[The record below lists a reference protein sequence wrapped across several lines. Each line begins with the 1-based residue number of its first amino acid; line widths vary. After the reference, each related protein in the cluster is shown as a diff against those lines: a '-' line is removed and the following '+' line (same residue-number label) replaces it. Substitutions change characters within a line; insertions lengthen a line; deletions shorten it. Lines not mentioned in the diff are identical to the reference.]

1 MKKSIFIIPLLALI
15 MTSCGGSGGQNPTGP
30 ISPTQGPAT
39 SGVGPTTSGVGPT
52 SGSSS
57 STSQGNQPQ
66 VLSVTLNTDYLEF
79 DLSTSELSSVLVAT
93 VEVKN
98 DAPKSVTYTTSNDH
112 IAHVTNAGFVL
123 ATGAGFA
130 TIRAT
135 STYDASKYAEC
146 TVRVIRPQDYS
157 FDPSTVQEAGVKR
170 YTGSATAGSDSI
182 NFVFEGAT
190 FEDNRFRIEEDSEA
204 YFYNTTPIEGIN
216 NASYTMQASYASA
229 SCSSFLSYNELSFAN
244 IIGGKYSD
252 LFAYVASPNDYIPI
266 YGECTLSMN
275 QTQMPQLRNYR
286 YFLIHIVASSNPVY
300 ISAMNIRDD
309 CAAIPEIPVGT
320 NEGVYTA
327 NEVATIR
334 SKTANS
340 VTPTKA
346 GNGAYTVSPYSE
358 FGISQFL
365 PLEGRTYFET
375 DLLNSGFALT
385 SSASNEGFT
394 YYLYQKQI
402 GDVVH
407 SFNVQYLDYA
417 NFRYM
422 NVTYGTDMGLI
433 VRTQSWPT
441 EFLSQNLREEHYSI
455 FPALVSDKIDAFECM
470 VSVTP
475 SGKHVVINAIMKSG
489 QVFTE
494 ADFNTYM
501 ALLNPAN
508 FTNDYTYSIDGL
520 MRLQINGIGSPTVN
534 LILIEYPKY
543 DVPPTASEIAHT
555 LSIDS
560 LSSKIKVF
568 AGDENSYY
576 YHEYYIGDYSYY
588 THAVYNTNA
597 TAVDA
602 FKDILL
608 ATGYKVMSE
617 NVYYM
622 TTDIYGSYLYLSIVN
637 GNVPNS
643 YFFTYSFSN
652 QEVHYDHFS
661 TFAEMVDDW
670 YNQHYYNDAEVI
682 ASIKAHVSTLPAYT
696 YRGNKNQYFVLNAGE
711 EFLAQLASAAGL
723 TGHSVPA
730 LRMYYFVNGSNTYV
744 YARIIDE
751 GVVLTFGSY
760 PMFELFDYTKFN
772 MYMDNWGAPSGDIFH
787 LTESD
792 NIPAQF
798 TSDGFIGTREE
809 VEHLRDLLI
818 SKIEAT
824 HAFTYSRLL
833 DEYVD
838 VDDQYSLEVSIQNYA
853 PIPGTDLCYLRI
865 YFGYDEYDEYKA
877 YNDYPVTDLTLVK
890 NFMNHYPELPFDKD
904 AKIITGLTADTTH
917 MDFEVEGNDL
927 SYINAIRA
935 AGFTATSNYGPYYK
949 IIDGQLYYFSIDPR
963 SRSVFYQF
971 RNYGDILTSSEV
983 YGYNYNHYNDLLDTF
998 NFTTYFTSSTPAY
1011 VVTNAYQE
1019 QHNQTFEL
1027 IMIADQASEVNNYRA
1042 HIIENGFNYSDGN
1055 GKYIK
1060 YTDQYETSYQAV
1072 TFGVDGNILRV
1083 SFEIV
1088 DYHYQTWSNFVA
1100 SLTEYDVSEHSSL
1113 VAFPNVYGDE
1123 QIFSLVDE
1131 ESESLSFNVLGVV
1144 SMDEYM
1150 TLLRNHPNYDHEETG
1165 VFDTRFYFND
1175 GSMVQVISSVY
1186 SLGEYHT
1193 VNISSPL

>member
-1 MKKSIFIIPLLALI
+1 MKKTIFIIPLLALI
-15 MTSCGGSGGQNPTGP
+15 MTSCGGSGEQNPTGP
-30 ISPTQGPAT
+30 IGPTQGPAT
-39 SGVGPTTSGVGPT
+39 SGVGPTSGDSNPST
-52 SGSSS
+52 SGSL
-57 STSQGNQPQ
+57 TNQPE
-66 VLSVTLNTDYLEF
+66 VLSVTLNTNFIEINLND
-79 DLSTSELSSVLVAT
+79 DDKTAVLVAS

-98 DAPKSVTYTTSNDH
+98 NAPKSVTYTTTNDQ
-112 IAHVTNAGFVL
+112 IAHVTSAGFVI

-135 STYDASKYAEC
+135 STYDATKYAEC
-146 TVRVIRPQDYS
+146 TVRVIRPQDYA
-157 FDPSTVQEAGVKR
+157 FDPSTVLEAGVKR
-170 YTGSATAGSDSI
+170 YTGSAISGSDTI
-182 NFVFEGAT
+182 DFVFEGAT
-190 FEDNRFRIEEDSEA
+190 FDGTRFCIEEDGEA

-229 SCSSFLSYNELSFAN
+229 SCSSFLSYNELSLAN

-266 YGECTLSMN
+266 YGEYTLSMN

-286 YFLIHIVASSNPVY
+286 YFLIHIVASSNPIY

-309 CAAIPEIPVGT
+309 CAAIPEIPVGI

-327 NEVATIR
+327 NEIATIT
-334 SKTANS
+334 SKTSNS

-365 PLEGRTYFET
+365 PLDGRTYFET

-385 SSASNEGFT
+385 SSASSEGFA

-407 SFNVQYLDYA
+407 SFNVQYQDYA

-422 NVTYGTDMGLI
+422 SVTYGTDMGLI
-433 VRTQSWPT
+433 IRTQSWPA

-470 VSVTP
+470 VSVSS
-475 SGKHVVINAIMKSG
+475 SGKQVVINAIMKSG

-494 ADFNTYM
+494 TDLNTYM

-508 FTNDYTYSIDGL
+508 FTDDYTYSIDGL
-520 MRLQINGIGSPTVN
+520 MRLQINGIGSSLVN
-534 LILIEYPKY
+534 LILIESPKY
-543 DVPPTASEIAHT
+543 EVAPTASEIAHA

-560 LSSKIKVF
+560 LVSKIKVF
-568 AGDENSYY
+568 TGDENSYY
-576 YHEYYIGDYSYY
+576 YHEYHSGDYSYY
-588 THAVYNTNA
+588 ASAVYNTSA
-597 TAVDA
+597 AAVDA

-608 ATGYKVMSE
+608 ATGYEVMSE

-652 QEVHYDHFS
+652 QEAHYDHFA
-661 TFAEMVDDW
+661 TFSEMVDDW
-670 YNQHYYNDAEVI
+670 YNQHYYNNAEVI
-682 ASIKAHVSTLPAYT
+682 TSIKTHVSTLPAYT

-723 TGHSVPA
+723 TGHSVPS
-730 LRMYYFVNGSNTYV
+730 LRMYYFDNDNNTYV

-751 GVVLTFGSY
+751 GVALTFGSY

-772 MYMDNWGAPSGDIFH
+772 MYMDGWGAPSGDIFH
-787 LTESD
+787 LAQSD

-798 TSDGFIGTREE
+798 TSDGFIGTKEE
-809 VEHLRDLLI
+809 VEHLHDLLV

-838 VDDQYSLEVSIQNYA
+838 VDDQYSIEVSIQKY
-853 PIPGTDLCYLRI
+853 PPLPGTDLCFLRI
-865 YFGYDEYDEYKA
+865 YLGYDEYDEYKA

-890 NFMNHYPELPFDKD
+890 NFMNHYPELPFNKD
-904 AKIITGLTADTTH
+904 AKIIHGLLADTTH

-927 SYINAIRA
+927 SYLNAIRA
-935 AGFTATSNYGPYYK
+935 AGFTSTSNYGPYYK
-949 IIDGQLYYFSIDPR
+949 EIDGQLYCFSIDLR
-963 SRSVFYQF
+963 DRTVFYQF

-983 YGYNYNHYNDLLDTF
+983 YGYDYNHYNDLLDTF

-1011 VVTNAYQE
+1011 VVTNANQE
-1019 QHNQTFEL
+1019 QYEQRFDL
-1027 IMIADQASEVNNYRA
+1027 IMFADNASEVDNYRT
-1042 HIIENGFNYSDGN
+1042 HILENGFEYSEEN

-1060 YTDQYETSYQAV
+1060 YTDQYHYSYQTV
-1072 TFGVDGNILRV
+1072 SFGVDGNILRV
-1083 SFEIV
+1083 DFEIV
-1088 DYHYQTWSNFVA
+1088 DYHYQTWSNLVA

-1113 VAFPNVYGDE
+1113 VAFPDVYGDE
-1123 QIFSLVDE
+1123 QIFSLVNE
-1131 ESESLSFNVLGVV
+1131 ELESLSFNVLGVV
-1144 SMDEYM
+1144 SMNEYM
-1150 TLLRNHPNYDHEETG
+1150 ESLRNHPNYDHEGTG
-1165 VFDTRFYFND
+1165 VYDTNFYFDD
-1175 GSMVQVISSVY
+1175 GSIVQVISSVY
-1186 SLGEYHT
+1186 SLGEYYI
-1193 VNISSPL
+1193 VNITSPN

>member
-1 MKKSIFIIPLLALI
+1 MKKTIFIIPLLALI
-15 MTSCGGSGGQNPTGP
+15 MTSCGGSGEQNPTGP
-30 ISPTQGPAT
+30 IGPTQGPAT
-39 SGVGPTTSGVGPT
+39 SGVGPTSSNPNPST
-52 SGSSS
+52 SGSL
-57 STSQGNQPQ
+57 TNQPE
-66 VLSVTLNTDYLEF
+66 VLSVTLNTNFIEINLND
-79 DLSTSELSSVLVAT
+79 DDKTAVLVAS

-98 DAPKSVTYTTSNDH
+98 NAPKSVTYTTTNDH
-112 IAHVTNAGFVL
+112 IAHVTSAGFVI
-123 ATGAGFA
+123 ATGAGYA

-135 STYDASKYAEC
+135 STYDATKYAEC
-146 TVRVIRPQDYS
+146 TVRVIRPQDYA
-157 FDPSTVQEAGVKR
+157 FDPSTVLEAGVKR
-170 YTGSATAGSDSI
+170 YTGSAISGSDTI
-182 NFVFEGAT
+182 DFVFEGAT
-190 FEDNRFRIEEDSEA
+190 FDGTRFCIDEDKEA

-229 SCSSFLSYNELSFAN
+229 SCSSFLSYNELSLAN

-252 LFAYVASPNDYIPI
+252 LFAYVASQNDYIPI
-266 YGECTLSMN
+266 YDEYTLSMN

-286 YFLIHIVASSNPVY
+286 YFLIHIVASSNPIY
-300 ISAMNIRDD
+300 ISMMNIRDD
-309 CAAIPEIPVGT
+309 CAAIPEIPVGI

-327 NEVATIR
+327 NEIATIR

-340 VTPTKA
+340 VTPTKT

-365 PLEGRTYFET
+365 PFNERTYFET

-385 SSASNEGFT
+385 SSASSEGFA

-422 NVTYGTDMGLI
+422 SVTYGTDMGLI

-441 EFLSQNLREEHYSI
+441 EFLSQNLREEHYSV

-475 SGKHVVINAIMKSG
+475 SGKNVVINAIMKSG

-494 ADFNTYM
+494 TDLNTYM

-520 MRLQINGIGSPTVN
+520 MRLQINGIDSSAVN
-534 LILIEYPKY
+534 FVLIEYPKY

-560 LSSKIKVF
+560 LVSKIKVF
-568 AGDENSYY
+568 TGDENSYY

-588 THAVYNTNA
+588 TSAVYNTSA
-597 TAVDA
+597 AAVDA

-608 ATGYKVMSE
+608 ATGYEVMSD

-652 QEVHYDHFS
+652 QEAHYDHFA
-661 TFAEMVDDW
+661 TFSEMVDDW
-670 YNQHYYNDAEVI
+670 YNQHYYNNTEVI
-682 ASIKAHVSTLPAYT
+682 TSIKTHVSTLPAYT

-711 EFLAQLASAAGL
+711 EFLAQLSSIAGL
-723 TGHSVPA
+723 TGHSVPS
-730 LRMYYFVNGSNTYV
+730 LRMYYFDNDNSTYV

-751 GVVLTFGSY
+751 GVALTFGDY

-772 MYMDNWGAPSGDIFH
+772 MYMDSWGAPSGDIFH
-787 LTESD
+787 LAESD

-798 TSDGFIGTREE
+798 TSDGFIGTKEE
-809 VEHLRDLLI
+809 VEHLHDLLV

-838 VDDQYSLEVSIQNYA
+838 VDDQYSIEVSIQKY
-853 PIPGTDLCYLRI
+853 PPLPGTDLCFLRI
-865 YFGYDEYDEYKA
+865 YLGYDEYDEYKA

-890 NFMNHYPELPFDKD
+890 NFMNHYPELPFNKD
-904 AKIITGLTADTTH
+904 AKIIHGLLADTTH

-927 SYINAIRA
+927 SYLNAIRA
-935 AGFTATSNYGPYYK
+935 AGFTSTSNYGPYYK
-949 IIDGQLYYFSIDPR
+949 VIDGQLYCFSIDLR
-963 SRSVFYQF
+963 NRTVFYQF

-983 YGYNYNHYNDLLDTF
+983 YGYDYNHYNDFLDTF

-1019 QHNQTFEL
+1019 QHEQRFDL
-1027 IMIADQASEVNNYRA
+1027 IMFANNASEVDNYRT
-1042 HIIENGFNYSDGN
+1042 HILENGFEYSEEN

-1060 YTDQYETSYQAV
+1060 YSDQYHYSYQAV
-1072 TFGVDGNILRV
+1072 SFGVDGDILRV
-1083 SFEIV
+1083 NFEIV
-1088 DYHYQTWSNFVA
+1088 DSGYKTWPDFIA
-1100 SLTEYDVSEHSSL
+1100 SLTDYNISDHISQVPFPDFYD
-1113 VAFPNVYGDE
+1113 GE
-1123 QIFSLVDE
+1123 QIFSLQSENENSIDFYMLKVVD
-1131 ESESLSFNVLGVV
+1131 LGTYL
-1144 SMDEYM
+1144 D
-1150 TLLRNHPNYDHEETG
+1150 LLRNHTNRTEYNEG
-1165 VFDTRFYFND
+1165 VFDFHYYFSD
-1175 GSMVQVISSVY
+1175 GSEVHINAYGEQYASVY
-1186 SLGEYHT
+1186 IYT
-1193 VNISSPL
+1193 PQP

>member
-1 MKKSIFIIPLLALI
+1 MKKTIFIIPLLALI
-15 MTSCGGSGGQNPTGP
+15 MTSCGGSGEQNPTGP
-30 ISPTQGPAT
+30 IGPTQ
-39 SGVGPTTSGVGPT
+39 GPTTSGVGPT
-52 SGSSS
+52 SSNPNP
-57 STSQGNQPQ
+57 STSGSLTNQPE
-66 VLSVTLNTDYLEF
+66 VLSVSLNTNFVEINLND
-79 DLSTSELSSVLVAT
+79 DDKTAVLVAS

-98 DAPKSVTYTTSNDH
+98 NAPKSVTYTTTNDH
-112 IAHVTNAGFVL
+112 IAHVTSAGIVI

-135 STYDASKYAEC
+135 STYDTTKYAEC
-146 TVRVIRPQDYS
+146 TVRVIRPQDYA
-157 FDPSTVQEAGVKR
+157 FDPSTVVAAGEHR
-170 YTGSATAGSDSI
+170 YTGSATSGSDTI
-182 NFVFEGAT
+182 DFVFEGAT
-190 FEDNRFRIEEDSEA
+190 FEDNRFRIDEDSEA

-229 SCSSFLSYNELSFAN
+229 SCSSFLSYNELSLAN

-266 YGECTLSMN
+266 YDEYTLSMN

-286 YFLIHIVASSNPVY
+286 YFLIHIVASSNPIY
-300 ISAMNIRDD
+300 ISTMNIRDD
-309 CAAIPEIPVGT
+309 CASIPEIPVGT

-327 NEVATIR
+327 NEIATIK
-334 SKTANS
+334 SKTGNS

-346 GNGAYTVSPYSE
+346 GNGAYTVSSYSE

-365 PLEGRTYFET
+365 PFNGRTYFET

-385 SSASNEGFT
+385 SSASSEGFA

-407 SFNVQYLDYA
+407 SFNVQYQDYA

-422 NVTYGTDMGLI
+422 SVTYGTDMGLI

-494 ADFNTYM
+494 TDLNTYM

-508 FTNDYTYSIDGL
+508 FTDDYTYSIDGL
-520 MRLQINGIGSPTVN
+520 MRLQINGIGSSLVN
-534 LILIEYPKY
+534 LILIESPKY
-543 DVPPTASEIAHT
+543 EVAPTASEIAHV

-560 LSSKIKVF
+560 LVSKIKVF
-568 AGDENSYY
+568 TGDENSYY

-588 THAVYNTNA
+588 TSAVYNTTA
-597 TAVDA
+597 AAVDA

-608 ATGYKVMSE
+608 ATGYEVMSE

-643 YFFTYSFSN
+643 YFFTYSFSD
-652 QEVHYDHFS
+652 QEAHYDHFA
-661 TFAEMVDDW
+661 TFSEMVDDW
-670 YNQHYYNDAEVI
+670 YNQHYYNNTEVI
-682 ASIKAHVSTLPAYT
+682 ASIKTHVSTLPAYT

-711 EFLAQLASAAGL
+711 EFLAQLASVAGL
-723 TGHSVPA
+723 TGHSVPN
-730 LRMYYFVNGSNTYV
+730 LRIYYFDNDNNTFV
-744 YARIIDE
+744 CARIIDE

-772 MYMDNWGAPSGDIFH
+772 MYMDSWGAPSGDIFH
-787 LTESD
+787 LAESD

-798 TSDGFIGTREE
+798 TSNGFIGTKEE
-809 VEHLRDLLI
+809 VEHLRDLLV

-824 HAFTYSRLL
+824 HAFTYSRYQQ
-833 DEYVD
+833 EYVD
-838 VDDQYSLEVSIQNYA
+838 VDDHYSIEVSIQKYP

-865 YFGYDEYDEYKA
+865 YLGYDEYDEYKA

-890 NFMNHYPELPFDKD
+890 NFMNHYPELPFNKD
-904 AKIITGLTADTTH
+904 AKIIHGLLADTTH
-917 MDFEVEGNDL
+917 MDFEVEGSDL
-927 SYINAIRA
+927 SFLNAIRA
-935 AGFTATSNYGPYYK
+935 AGFTSTSNYGPYYK
-949 IIDGQLYYFSIDPR
+949 VIDGQLYCFSIDLR
-963 SRSVFYQF
+963 DRTVFYQF

-983 YGYNYNHYNDLLDTF
+983 YGYDYNHYNDFLNTF

-1019 QHNQTFEL
+1019 QYEQRFDL
-1027 IMIADQASEVNNYRA
+1027 IMFADQASEVDNYRT
-1042 HIIENGFNYSDGN
+1042 HILENGFEFNEEN

-1060 YTDQYETSYQAV
+1060 YTDQYHYSYQTV
-1072 TFGVDGNILRV
+1072 SFGVDGNILRV

-1088 DYHYQTWSNFVA
+1088 DSGYKTWLDFIA
-1100 SLTEYDVSEHSSL
+1100 SLADYNITDHISQVPFPDFYD
-1113 VAFPNVYGDE
+1113 GE
-1123 QIFSLVDE
+1123 QIFSLQSENENSIDFYMLKVVD
-1131 ESESLSFNVLGVV
+1131 LGTYL
-1144 SMDEYM
+1144 D
-1150 TLLRNHPNYDHEETG
+1150 LLRNHTNRTEYNEG
-1165 VFDTRFYFND
+1165 VFDFHYYFSD
-1175 GSMVQVISSVY
+1175 GSEVHINAY
-1186 SLGEYHT
+1186 GEQYAIVSINT
-1193 VNISSPL
+1193 PQP